1 MKKKIIK
8 FLKDFLFNTFE
19 TKPFIYFSKMY
30 YGNLSGMKQNFY
42 GRCHLILVKLFGN
55 LKKKKST
62 DQKIF
67 NHTKKLKNDGFLYLT
82 NLNVEKI
89 KKIRESIRVIEKKKP
104 LTNDIYKFCNTED
117 LKTLHPLISEI
128 FSSQILD
135 IIQTYYNSGFK
146 TSHVMSKHTYSIK
159 KNIIRN

>member
-62 DQKIF
+62 
-67 NHTKKLKNDGFLYLT
+67 
-82 NLNVEKI
+82 
-89 KKIRESIRVIEKKKP
+89 
-104 LTNDIYKFCNTED
+104 
-117 LKTLHPLISEI
+117 
-128 FSSQILD
+128 
-135 IIQTYYNSGFK
+135 IQL
-146 TSHVMSKHTYSIK
+146 
-159 KNIIRN
+159 